1 MKVRLK
7 SKVVIDG
14 KTEPDEFLKILLKNR
29 GVKEKFLIKTDIDD
43 LKVADFGIDKK
54 DFSLAVKIIKES
66 IEKQKRIVI
75 YGDYD
80 VDGITATAILWRAM
94 WGKNKNISP
103 FVPDRE
109 EDGYGINYE
118 SFERFCKKNK
128 IKADLLITVDN
139 GVVAQKEIGKIKK
152 DGVKVIVIDHHKKN
166 AQKIMFDGLVHST
179 KTSASV
185 LAYLVAKEIG
195 KTNDIDLAACG
206 LVADFGD
213 LSIGANRNLAIA
225 GIDKLKRNPNNGL
238 AKLMNLAGA
247 KKDDINEDTIGYV
260 LGPRINAAGRM
271 ESATQALRLLCFDD
285 DKILSKLAKTL
296 EENNRQR
303 QNAQRLAMEKV
314 GYKTYKKKIIIET
327 GKFHPG
333 IIGLM
338 AGKLAETSG
347 RPAIVISN
355 IDGTYKGSARS
366 AGDFD
371 ITTFLRRDEK
381 LFVSLGG
388 HSGAAGFSINKTNY
402 AKWLK
407 KIGKRM
413 EDIKINMRK
422 TDVAEASM
430 KLTALK
436 IENYQIVEKLRPF
449 GQNNSKP
456 LFLFNKLKV
465 TEARLVGNGQKH
477 LKLKFDDPETANI
490 EKVEAGAIAFGKGFF
505 KKNIDECEYVNVLA
519 YLNLNEWM
527 GKRSVELLVKEIW
540 V

>member
-14 KTEPDEFLKILLKNR
+14 KTESEELLKILLKNR
-29 GVKEKFLIKTDIDD
+29 GVDEKFLRKIDIND
-43 LKVADFGIDKK
+43 LKVIDFGVDKK
-54 DFSLAVKIIKES
+54 DFKQAIKIIKES
-66 IEKQKRIVI
+66 VEKQKRIVI

-94 WGKNKNISP
+94 CGKNKNISP
-103 FVPDRE
+103 FVPNRE

-118 SFERFCKKNK
+118 SFDRFCQKSK
-128 IKADLLITVDN
+128 IKPDLLITVDN
-139 GVVAQKEIGKIKK
+139 GVVAQGEIAKIIK
-152 DGVKVIVIDHHKKN
+152 DGLKVIVIDHHKKN
-166 AQKIMFDGLVHST
+166 KGKIIFDGLVHST

-185 LAYLVAKEIG
+185 LAYLVAKEISNR
-195 KTNDIDLAACG
+195 NDIDLAVNG

-213 LSIGANRNLAIA
+213 LSISANRNLAKA
-225 GIDKLKRNPNNGL
+225 GIDKLKRKPNNGL
-238 AKLMNLAGA
+238 AKLMDLAGV
-247 KKDDINEDTIGYV
+247 KKDNINEETIGYV

-285 DKILSKLAKTL
+285 DKALSKLAKIL

-303 QNAQRLAMEKV
+303 QNTQRLAMEKI
-314 GYKTYKKKIIIET
+314 GYKKYEEKIIIEI
-327 GKFHPG
+327 GKYHPG
-333 IIGLM
+333 IIGLV
-338 AGKLAETSG
+338 AGKLAESQG

-355 IDGTYKGSARS
+355 IGGIYKGSARS

-371 ITTFLRRDEK
+371 ITTFLKLDEK

-388 HSGAAGFSINKTNY
+388 HSGAAGFSIKEENFS
-402 AKWLK
+402 KWLK

-413 EDIKINMRK
+413 EEVKIKMTKI
-422 TDVAEASM
+422 DVAEASM
-430 KLTALK
+430 KLSALK
-436 IENYQIVEKLRPF
+436 LANYDVVERLRPF

-477 LKLKFDDPETANI
+477 LKLKFG
-490 EKVEAGAIAFGKGFF
+490 EAGAIAFGKGFF
-505 KKNIDECEYVNVLA
+505 KKSIDESEYVNVLA